1 MQSVEIQSQQIQSH
15 IGERVELKGH
25 AQAVRDLGNLMFIT
39 VRDRTG
45 CVQVVVDDKAIIA
58 QASGLSPETAVLIK
72 GSVVQSPQKNA
83 PVEVRADSIELLSGE
98 TEVPPVEIS
107 KQSKMDTLSLTA
119 MLDYRPL
126 TLRSPKVRAIFKVQA
141 AIGRA
146 FANFL
151 TGEDFVEIHSPK
163 IVSTGTEGGA
173 NLFKLDYFGKQAFL
187 AQSPQFYKQMMVGAF
202 ERVFEVGP
210 VYRAEEHDTTR
221 HLNEYISLDFEMGFI
236 ESEQDLIAM
245 QIRLM
250 QHIFAHVEETCATE
264 LAMFGAKVPRF
275 STIPQLKL
283 HEAQELLRT
292 KLNWKPG
299 PDTTDLDPEGER
311 LLCQYFS
318 ETENT
323 DLLYL
328 THYPKT
334 VRPFYAMPTADGL
347 SHSFDLLYKG
357 LEVTTGGQRL
367 HKAEELIASMRSRGL
382 EPESFADYLQCFRY
396 GMPPHG
402 GLAIGLERLT
412 KQLLGLPT
420 VKLAVLFP
428 RDRNRL
434 TP

>member
-1 MQSVEIQSQQIQSH
+1 
-15 IGERVELKGH
+15 
-25 AQAVRDLGNLMFIT
+25 MFIT

-45 CVQVVVDDKAIIA
+45 CVQVVVDDKALIA
-58 QASGLSPETAVLIK
+58 QANGISAETAVIIK

-83 PVEVRADSIELLSGE
+83 PAEVRADAIELLSGP

-221 HLNEYISLDFEMGFI
+221 HLNEYVSLDFEMGFI

-250 QHIFAHVEETCATE
+250 KHIFAHVEESCSAE
-264 LAMFGAKVPRF
+264 LAMFGAAVPKF

-283 HEAQELLRT
+283 HEAQELLRS
-292 KLNWKPG
+292 KLNWKPSA
-299 PDTTDLDPEGER
+299 DTTDLDPEGER
-311 LLCQYFS
+311 LLCQHFA
-318 ETENT
+318 ETENSE
-323 DLLYL
+323 LLYL
-328 THYPKT
+328 THYPRS
-334 VRPFYAMPTADGL
+334 VRPFYAMPTAVTA
-347 SHSFDLLYKG
+347 STCYTKG
-357 LEVTTGGQRL
+357 WR
-367 HKAEELIASMRSRGL
+367 
-382 EPESFADYLQCFRY
+382 
-396 GMPPHG
+396 
-402 GLAIGLERLT
+402 
-412 KQLLGLPT
+412 
-420 VKLAVLFP
+420 
-428 RDRNRL
+428 
-434 TP
+434 

>member
-1 MQSVEIQSQQIQSH
+1 MHSVEIQSQQIQAH
-15 IGERVELKGH
+15 IGERVELRGH
-25 AQAVRDLGNLMFIT
+25 AQAVRNLGNLMFIN

-45 CVQVVVDDKAIIA
+45 CVQVVVDDKSIIE
-58 QASGLSPETAVLIK
+58 QANGLSPEAAVLIT
-72 GSVVQSPQKNA
+72 GSVVQSPQRNA
-83 PVEVRADSIELLSGE
+83 LAEVHADSIVILSGPN
-98 TEVPPVEIS
+98 EVPPVEIS
-107 KQSKMDTLSLTA
+107 KQSKMDSLSLTA

-141 AIGRA
+141 AICRA

-151 TGEDFVEIHSPK
+151 TTEEFVEIHSPK

-173 NLFKLDYFGKQAFL
+173 NLFKLDYFGKEAFL
-187 AQSPQFYKQMMVGAF
+187 AQSPQFYKQMMVGVF

-221 HLNEYISLDFEMGFI
+221 HLNEYVSLDFEMGFI

-250 QHIFAHVEETCATE
+250 QHIFAHVEETCAAE
-264 LAMFGAKVPRF
+264 LQMYGVKVPRF
-275 STIPQLKL
+275 ESIPQLKL
-283 HEAQELLRT
+283 HEAQELLT
-292 KLNWKPG
+292 SKLNWKPG
-299 PDTTDLDPEGER
+299 AETTDLDPEGER

-318 ETENT
+318 EKENT
-323 DLLYL
+323 DLVYL
-328 THYPKT
+328 THYPRS
-334 VRPFYAMPTADGL
+334 VRPFYAMPTSAGL
-347 SHSFDLLYKG
+347 SHSFDLLFRG

-367 HKAEELIASMRSRGL
+367 HRADELIESMKLRGL
-382 EPESFADYLQCFRY
+382 EPDSFTDYLQCFRY

-412 KQLLGLPT
+412 KQLLNLPT

>member
-1 MQSVEIQSQQIQSH
+1 MQLLEVQSQQIPSH

-39 VRDRTG
+39 VRDRSG
-45 CVQVVVDDKAIIA
+45 CVQVVVDDKELIA
-58 QASGLSPETAVLIK
+58 KITGLAPEAAVIVK
-72 GSVVQSPQKNA
+72 GAVVQSPQKNA
-83 PVEVRADSIELLSGE
+83 PAEVRAEHVEVLSGA

-107 KQSKMDTLSLTA
+107 KQSKMDNLSLTA

-126 TLRSPKVRAIFKVQA
+126 TLRSPKVRAVFKVQA
-141 AIGRA
+141 AISRA
-146 FANFL
+146 FATFL
-151 TGEDFVEIHSPK
+151 ASQEFVEIHSPK

-173 NLFKLDYFGKQAFL
+173 NLFKLEYFGKEAFL
-187 AQSPQFYKQMMVGAF
+187 AQSPQFYKQMMVGVF
-202 ERVFEVGP
+202 ERVFEIGP

-221 HLNEYISLDFEMGFI
+221 HLNEYVSLDFEMGFI

-250 QHIFAHVEETCATE
+250 QYIFAHVEETCAAE
-264 LAMFGAKVPRF
+264 LEMFGAKVPRF
-275 STIPQLKL
+275 QTIPQLKL
-283 HEAQELLRT
+283 HEAQSLLT
-292 KLNWKPG
+292 SKLGWKPG
-299 PDTTDLDPEGER
+299 SETTDLDPEGER
-311 LLCQYFS
+311 LLCQHYA
-318 ETENT
+318 ETEGI

-328 THYPKT
+328 THYPRS
-334 VRPFYAMPTADGL
+334 VRPFYAMPTANGL
-347 SHSFDLLYKG
+347 SHSFDLLFRG

-367 HKAEELIASMRSRGL
+367 HKTEELIASMESRGL
-382 EPESFADYLQCFRY
+382 NPESFNDYLQCFRY